1 MDIHRCRF
9 VQYPASAINA
19 VAFSHTS
26 LPPLRASH
34 LKQVEVRLAVGRAN
48 GDIEI
53 WNPADGI
60 WHQELVIAGGK
71 DRSIDGLVWVTDP
84 DEETADGKII
94 IGRSRLFSIGY
105 TTTVTEWDLEK
116 ATAKKHATGT
126 HGDIWCLAAQP
137 PATNGEQSTRR
148 LVAGTSDGSLLL
160 YSIEDDDLRFQ
171 RAIVKTPK
179 KKVKMVSLTFQSRHV
194 VIVGCSDS
202 TIRAYDIRNGSVLR
216 QMTLGSDLA
225 GGSRDIIVWSVKCL
239 RNGDIVSGDSTGQIC
254 IWDGKTYTQAQRIQ
268 SHTQDVLSL
277 ATSAD
282 GKRILSGGMDRRTV
296 LYEPMPG
303 QPGRWSKMWHRR
315 YHTHDVKAMA
325 SFEGKG
331 MSVVVS
337 GGPDATPVVI
347 PLRGAGKE
355 NHRTLSHLPQSL
367 VVQSAPKARLILSW
381 WGREVHIWQLRRPV
395 KDLLDASEDSNPAKN
410 HKLLGRILVKGE
422 SNITSASISEKGDLL
437 VVATGSEIKA
447 FNLRLGSSG
456 LDPELRIT
464 KVDVPSTGHGATK
477 VQISPDASWVSWV
490 QEGSKV
496 MIANIVASVTASDR
510 SYTISQSSKLRRLRR
525 DISKYTLLGGLGAY
539 NRHVGHIAFAPDSK
553 MLAVADLA
561 GYVDTWV
568 LRSPGDDALD
578 GKDDDSSSTSSS
590 DSADSEDE
598 ATPSGTRW
606 IRNPKAALMP
616 KLPAVPVCLSFAT
629 SNIEDTDA
637 DDYTLLA
644 ITTTWQILTFNPLHG
659 ALTAWSK
666 RNPQARIPE
675 QFRKTKD
682 VVKGT
687 LWQGSRVWMYG
698 VSFVFMLDLSE
709 DLTPEKPT
717 SLVKHGD
724 SKGIKRKRDG
734 TQSGAGDRMEKH
746 SLAPQTVHV
755 LVDAEKKEWMD
766 IDNTEADDHRSR
778 ATSSGLEDD
787 DDDDEDTDGGEL
799 LHMRDEQ
806 GANGNG
812 ALEKRDL
819 KTKYWHTYK
828 YRPILGIVPLQ
839 SEEHVKE
846 GPEGALPPLE
856 VALVERP
863 IWDVDLPPRYF
874 ADGEWER

>member
-9 VQYPASAINA
+9 VPFPASPINA

-26 LPPLRASH
+26 LPSLKASH
-34 LKQVEVRLAVGRAN
+34 LRQVEVRLAVGRAN

-60 WHQELVIAGGK
+60 WHQELIIPGGK
-71 DRSIDGLVWVTDP
+71 DRSIDGLVWVTEP

-94 IGRSRLFSIGY
+94 VGRSRLFSIGY

-116 ATAKKHATGT
+116 ATAKRHATGT

-137 PATNGEQSTRR
+137 PSATGEQATRR

-179 KKVKMVSLTFQSRHV
+179 KKINMVSLTFQSRHV

-282 GKRILSGGMDRRTV
+282 GKRIVSGGMDRRTV

-303 QPGRWSKMWHRR
+303 QPGRWAKMWHRR

-367 VVQSAPKARLILSW
+367 AVQSAPKARLILSW
-381 WGREVHIWQLRRPV
+381 WGREVHLWQIRRPV
-395 KDLLDASEDSNPAKN
+395 KDLLDATEDLNPAKN

-437 VVATGSEIKA
+437 VVATGSEVKA
-447 FNLRLGSSG
+447 FHLRLGANG
-456 LDPELRIT
+456 LDPELKIN
-464 KVDVPSTGHGATK
+464 KVEVPSADHGAIK

-496 MIANIVASVTASDR
+496 MIANVTAFGTASNP
-510 SYTISQSSKLRRLRR
+510 SYTISPPSKLRRLRR

-539 NRHVGHIAFAPDSK
+539 NRHVGHIAFSADSK

-568 LRSPGDDALD
+568 LRGAKESNGA
-578 GKDDDSSSTSSS
+578 DDSSSASSS
-590 DSADSEDE
+590 DSSDSEDE
-598 ATPSGTRW
+598 DTTSTSTRW
-606 IRNPKAALMP
+606 VRNPKAALMP
-616 KLPAVPVCLSFAT
+616 KLPAVPVSLSFAT
-629 SNIEDTDA
+629 NSIKGNDA

-644 ITTTWQILTFNPLHG
+644 ITTTWQILTFNPLRG

-666 RNPQARIPE
+666 RNPHARIPE

-709 DLTPEKPT
+709 DLTPEKAT
-717 SLVKHGD
+717 SLIKHGD
-724 SKGIKRKRDG
+724 NKGIKRKRDG

-746 SLAPQTVHV
+746 SLAPQTVRV
-755 LVDAEKKEWMD
+755 LVDADKNEWMD
-766 IDNTEADDHRSR
+766 IDNNDADDHRSR

-806 GANGNG
+806 GPNGNG
-812 ALEKRDL
+812 TLEKRDL

-839 SEEHVKE
+839 SEDGLREDVE
-846 GPEGALPPLE
+846 SALPPLE